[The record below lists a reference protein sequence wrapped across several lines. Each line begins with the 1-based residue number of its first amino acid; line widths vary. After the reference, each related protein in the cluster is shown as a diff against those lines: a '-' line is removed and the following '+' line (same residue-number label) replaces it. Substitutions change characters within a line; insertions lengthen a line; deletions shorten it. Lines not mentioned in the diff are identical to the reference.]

1 MLSPFNHLFTLFIC
15 VITAFFTVCSHV
27 LVALSGTGGGVSLSR
42 CHRRVLFSPDGCR
55 QQDVAVV
62 LEIVDGAASQHDVC
76 QDVATEAV
84 EHGAQPGGHW
94 APAGNLHGACNTG
107 EESHTV

>member
-1 MLSPFNHLFTLFIC
+1 MSSPFNDSTLFRLFIC
-15 VITAFFTVCSHV
+15 VISSFFTVCSHV
-27 LVALSGTGGGVSLSR
+27 LVALSGTRRVSLSQ

-84 EHGAQPGGHW
+84 EHGAQP
-94 APAGNLHGACNTG
+94 
-107 EESHTV
+107 